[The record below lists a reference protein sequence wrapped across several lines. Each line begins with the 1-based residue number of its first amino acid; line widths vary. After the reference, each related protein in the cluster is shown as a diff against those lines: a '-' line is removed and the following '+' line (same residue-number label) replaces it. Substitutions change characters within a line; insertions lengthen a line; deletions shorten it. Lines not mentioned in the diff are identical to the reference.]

1 MAHQQAQY
9 APLSLNGFKDPL
21 KSAGHVLEI
30 IPDRI
35 GMVDSERRMCCGALE
50 CFGCI
55 YTMDLCCTI
64 PTMRR
69 IEPPKER
76 YNMLRLPFYEACWPC
91 MCLASCIYPDSIPG
105 LRIISDMF
113 VCPWGSLW
121 CEKNCNGIF
130 KCCIEDEPDEYAP
143 YIPG

>member
-76 YNMLRLPFYEACWPC
+76 YNMLRLPFYEACWLC
-91 MCLASCIYPDSIPG
+91 MGVACCLSLKPKSE
-105 LRIISDMF
+105 LRKISDDWM
-113 VCPWGSLW
+113 CPWGMSFFEAY
-121 CEKNCNGIF
+121 CPASFIDCMT
-130 KCCIEDEPDEYAP
+130 DEEPSDGYM
-143 YIPG
+143 